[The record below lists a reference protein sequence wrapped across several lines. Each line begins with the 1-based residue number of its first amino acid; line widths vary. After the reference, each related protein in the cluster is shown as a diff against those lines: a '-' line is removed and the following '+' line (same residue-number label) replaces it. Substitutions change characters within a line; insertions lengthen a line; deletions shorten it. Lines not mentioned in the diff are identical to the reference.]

1 MERKRPPKSL
11 RGKEIGLFYRNLSRK
26 RRQEEES
33 EGRIHLNS
41 SVSVPKD
48 LLSSV
53 ETCLHKFSQSEDE
66 AFLFDEFGE
75 SFKRLLSVNF
85 EEFIEEAK
93 QKDKNGSVQTS
104 AKDGLSKVLQKDF
117 IDKCAANPP
126 FRKRN
131 VESENLPATSY
142 HKLISDCVQKNQVV
156 LIVGGTGCG
165 KTTQVPQILLD
176 NYILNKKGAECRIFC
191 TQPRRIAAITV
202 AERVAYERAES
213 LGQSVGYQIR
223 LESRLPR
230 DYGSILYCTTGIM
243 LQRMQ
248 TNPLLND
255 VSVLILD
262 EIHERSVETDLIM
275 ALLKKVVKILPHRS
289 DLKLILMSATVND
302 QLFSQYF
309 DNCCTVHIEGSL
321 YPVEVL
327 YLEDILQETG
337 YHVFKNEL
345 CVKNR
350 NNNHRK
356 KHRETEQNEQYLRM
370 IDDYI
375 PTIKLKYESHVLR
388 SLRFPNSEGCDNL
401 QFLEYLIFFIC
412 EHKPQGAILVFLPSY
427 DKISKLSAQL
437 QKPSLRYHQDLA
449 TQLLIYPLHSMM
461 PTINQRNVFEPAP
474 AGKRKVI
481 LSTIIAETSV
491 TINDVVYVINPGR
504 VKTSDYD
511 LQANTQTL
519 EETWVSKANS
529 QQRRGRAGRVQPG
542 ICYNLFT
549 RAREQQMLDEPIP
562 EIRRSRLETV
572 ILNLKLLHVCDLY
585 DFLKSLIS
593 APEPMAIQ
601 NGINLLKRIG
611 ALDYHDDLTPLG
623 VHLAR
628 LPIDPQM
635 GKMILMAGLFRC
647 VDPITSAAAG
657 ISFKSPF
664 YTPLGFEQ
672 TVDRVKRELSDG
684 IRSDHLLTHKALRG
698 FREARESG
706 RLSEYCYRKFLS
718 NSILTQLENMKKQFT
733 DHLRLARSTTLT
745 PKNSFTES
753 ADVMAE
759 SLNVNSNNLP
769 LLRAIIAS
777 GLYPNVAFLSKV
789 RQIRN
794 RVQAVHKMQTPEDK
808 SINFHPSSVN
818 SGEGS
823 FDSKFFVYFQK
834 QRSTALYML
843 DATMVFPMAL
853 LIFGDG
859 VVEGVT
865 TNGEHYISVAEKYY
879 FKCDPRTSCTIL
891 KLRENLE
898 MLLQRK
904 ALHPSP
910 IKPNSKDDYIIKAI
924 QILLSLDDIDD
935 HSDKYLS
942 VDEDDVSP

>member
-275 ALLKKVVKILPHRS
+275 ALLKKILPHRS

-437 QKPSLRYHQDLA
+437 QKPSLRCHQDLA

-733 DHLRLARSTTLT
+733 DHLRLARDLMQIEICPPAWLYEFLISMYRKQLDIVLT
-745 PKNSFTES
+745 KF
-753 ADVMAE
+753 
-759 SLNVNSNNLP
+759 
-769 LLRAIIAS
+769 
-777 GLYPNVAFLSKV
+777 
-789 RQIRN
+789 
-794 RVQAVHKMQTPEDK
+794 
-808 SINFHPSSVN
+808 SS
-818 SGEGS
+818 SE
-823 FDSKFFVYFQK
+823 FQ
-834 QRSTALYML
+834 QHFRCS
-843 DATMVFPMAL
+843 
-853 LIFGDG
+853 
-859 VVEGVT
+859 
-865 TNGEHYISVAEKYY
+865 
-879 FKCDPRTSCTIL
+879 
-891 KLRENLE
+891 
-898 MLLQRK
+898 
-904 ALHPSP
+904 
-910 IKPNSKDDYIIKAI
+910 
-924 QILLSLDDIDD
+924 
-935 HSDKYLS
+935 
-942 VDEDDVSP
+942 

>member
-11 RGKEIGLFYRNLSRK
+11 KGKEIGLFYRNLSRK

-33 EGRIHLNS
+33 EGRIHLNP

-48 LLSSV
+48 LLSNV
-53 ETCLHKFSQSEDE
+53 ETCLNKFSQSEDE

-75 SFKRLLSVNF
+75 SFKRLLSVDF
-85 EEFIEEAK
+85 EEFIAEAK
-93 QKDKNGSVQTS
+93 QKDKNGSDQAS

-126 FRKRN
+126 YRKRN

-142 HKLISDCVQKNQVV
+142 HKLINDCVQKNQVV

-213 LGQSVGYQIR
+213 LGQSVGYQVR

-248 TNPLLND
+248 SNPLLND

-262 EIHERSVETDLIM
+262 EIHERSVETDLLM
-275 ALLKKVVKILPHRS
+275 ALLKKILPHRS
-289 DLKLILMSATVND
+289 DLKLLLMSATVND

-309 DNCCTVHIEGSL
+309 DNCCTVRIEGSL

-337 YHVFKNEL
+337 YRVFKNEP

-356 KHRETEQNEQYLRM
+356 KHKETEQNEQYLRM
-370 IDDYI
+370 IDDYMPI
-375 PTIKLKYESHVLR
+375 IRFKYESHVLR
-388 SLRFPNSEGCDNL
+388 SLRFSNSEGCDNL
-401 QFLEYLIFFIC
+401 HFLEYLIFFIC
-412 EHKPQGAILVFLPSY
+412 EHKPKGAILVFLPSY

-437 QKPSLRYHQDLA
+437 QKPSLRCHQDLA

-461 PTINQRNVFEPAP
+461 PTINQRNVFEPTP

-511 LQANTQTL
+511 MQANTQTL

-549 RAREQQMLDEPIP
+549 KAREQQMLNEPIP

-572 ILNLKLLHVCDLY
+572 ILNLKLLHVSDLY

-593 APEPMAIQ
+593 APESLAIQ

-611 ALDYHDDLTPLG
+611 ALDYHDNLTPLG

-684 IRSDHLLTHKALRG
+684 IRSDHLLIHKALRG

-733 DHLRLARSTTLT
+733 DHLKLA
-745 PKNSFTES
+745 SFTDS
-753 ADVMAE
+753 ADVTAE

-777 GLYPNVAFLSKV
+777 GLYPNVAYLSKV
-789 RQIRN
+789 KQIRN

-818 SGEGS
+818 SGAGS

-898 MLLQRK
+898 LLLQRK

-942 VDEDDVSP
+942 VDEDDVSS